1 MSAIESTTTR
11 TSQVIPAVAYSVHL
25 VIKKTAEIS
34 QKLNAHC
41 VRASFLQNLLFVTC
55 VTENSLAR
63 NVTPT
68 TYIVA
73 AKTSSIS
80 VTLTKNAQA
89 ALMSM
94 NFLLDHNR
102 VVIIARLNTCVAGEN
117 ALPAKS

>member
-1 MSAIESTTTR
+1 MSAIEGTTKR
-11 TSQVIPAVAYSVHL
+11 TSQIIPAVAYSVHL
-25 VIKKTAEIS
+25 VIEKTAEIS

-41 VRASFLQNLLFVTC
+41 VRASSLQNLLFVTC
-55 VTENSLAR
+55 VTGDSLAR
-63 NVTPT
+63 DVAPT

-80 VTLTKNAQA
+80 
-89 ALMSM
+89 ALMFT

-102 VVIIARLNTCVAGEN
+102 VVIVARLNTCVAGEN